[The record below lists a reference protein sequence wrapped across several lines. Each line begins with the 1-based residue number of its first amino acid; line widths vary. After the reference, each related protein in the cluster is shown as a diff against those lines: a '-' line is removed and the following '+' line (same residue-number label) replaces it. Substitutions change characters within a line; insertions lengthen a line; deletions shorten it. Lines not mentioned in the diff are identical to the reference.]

1 MPHRKLLTLLL
12 LVAGMPLAYAGYV
25 RYGLPAIDHGLAVA
39 PRMDAFHADMVAT
52 RPLPERAHFALQLA
66 INQVDGAADYV
77 MANAAS
83 WQPGLDARDETL
95 RRLVGVAV
103 DSPRLET
110 RMAAYELSLAAA
122 HLTKDVASIES
133 LEQRLRK
140 NARGNAA
147 FALWH
152 LGALGSRGVERE
164 RIYADLEAASH
175 SDDETIRR
183 WAIDGL
189 AIFGGQATVPVLLE
203 HAAHDPSVEVAE
215 RAFCGLAASGTLHIA
230 ERYAAIPGLVDIAA
244 ASVATDPRH
253 GWSFQ
258 ALREISGIYDL
269 PDEVGAWRARLN
281 DVGLLDPTRAT
292 VAR

>member
-25 RYGLPAIDHGLAVA
+25 RFGVPAIDHGLAVA

-77 MANAAS
+77 IANAAS
-83 WQPGLDARDETL
+83 WQSGLDARDETL

-122 HLTKDVASIES
+122 QLPKDAASVDQ
-133 LEQRLRK
+133 LEKRLR
-140 NARGNAA
+140 NDASNSAA

-152 LGALGSRGVERE
+152 LGALGSRGIERE
-164 RIYADLEAASH
+164 RIYADLEAASRAG
-175 SDDETIRR
+175 DENTRL
-183 WAIDGL
+183 WAVNGL
-189 AIFGGQATVPVLLE
+189 AVFGGEATVPVLLE
-203 HAAHDPSVEVAE
+203 HAAHDPSANVAE
-215 RAFCGLAASGTLHIA
+215 RAFCALAASGTLHIA

-244 ASVATDPRH
+244 ASAPTDPRH

-258 ALREISGIYDL
+258 ALREISGMYDVA
-269 PDEVGAWRARLN
+269 DDVGAWRQRL
-281 DVGLLDPTRAT
+281 DEAGLLQRAA